1 MNNYDKRKST
11 FHEIKVL
18 ENFTEDTGAL
28 QPDNILLVIRCQE
41 CQKGIENLGL
51 K

>member
-11 FHEIKVL
+11 FHEIKVV

-28 QPDNILLVIRCQE
+28 HPDNILLVIRCQE